1 MPKIKIDAHTD
12 LTNIR
17 LSGNLKDDV
26 DLFRQAL
33 KNDDTVI
40 FREFENRFT
49 PSLRGYII
57 YTEVLVNNLIID
69 QNVVKPLIT
78 ARFEDVVPL
87 PTLADT
93 VFQKIVHG
101 DEVKT
106 KDILDELIKNILIGD
121 TVVLLE
127 GSRKAIA
134 VNSKKYN
141 TRSVSIPETENSVN
155 GPKESFNELIVSNV
169 GLIRRKIK
177 NPNLK
182 FKMLEIGKMSK
193 TRICISYIDGLA
205 DQSILDELMS
215 RLNSFEIDSALD
227 ISYLAEI
234 IRDAPLSPFKT
245 IGSTERPDVVAAKL
259 LEGRIAVLCDGTP
272 FALTLPFLFL
282 ENFQAAEDYYTHYFF
297 STFVRILRY
306 LAFFI
311 TVSLPAMYVALI
323 CYHKEMIPKNLLI
336 SIVNS
341 RNSVPFP
348 AVVEMVILL
357 VLFDLIREAGVRLPK
372 PIGGT
377 ISTVGAIVLGQSIV
391 TAKIVSAEMIII
403 VAICGITSFLTPK
416 LEQEIIVLRILFLIL
431 SATLGIYGFSL
442 AALISMVHMAS
453 LRSFGIEYM
462 GYLTALKPQQTKDVY
477 VRSPWWT
484 MRKRPE
490 MIQRQNLTRLRR
502 TVRRKR

>member
-1 MPKIKIDAHTD
+1 MSKMKIDAHTD
-12 LTNIR
+12 LTKIR
-17 LSGNLKDDV
+17 LSGNLNDDV

-49 PSLRGYII
+49 PSLRGWII

-78 ARFEDVVPL
+78 AHFEDIVPL

-93 VFQKIVHG
+93 VFKKVVHG

-106 KDILDELIKNILIGD
+106 KDVLDELIKNILIGD
-121 TVVLLE
+121 TVVLLD
-127 GSRKAIA
+127 GSPEAIA

-182 FKMLEIGKMSK
+182 FKMVEIGKMSK

-205 DQSILDELMS
+205 DQRILDELMS

-227 ISYLAEI
+227 ISYLSEI

-311 TVSLPAMYVALI
+311 TVSLPAMYIALI

-416 LEQEIIVLRILFLIL
+416 LEQEIIVLRVLFLIL

-453 LRSFGIEYM
+453 LRSFGVEYM
-462 GYLTALKPQQTKDVY
+462 GYLTALKPQQAKDIY

>member
-1 MPKIKIDAHTD
+1 MSKIKIDAHTD
-12 LTNIR
+12 LTKIR
-17 LSGNLKDDV
+17 LSGSLKDDV

-49 PSLRGYII
+49 PSLRGCII

-78 ARFEDVVPL
+78 AHFEDIVPL

-93 VFQKIVHG
+93 VFKKIVHG

-106 KDILDELIKNILIGD
+106 KDVLDELIKNILIGD

-127 GSRKAIA
+127 GSPKAIT

-205 DQSILDELMS
+205 NQSILDELMS

-227 ISYLAEI
+227 ISYLSEI

-259 LEGRIAVLCDGTP
+259 LEGRIAILCDGTP

-453 LRSFGIEYM
+453 LRSFGVEFM
-462 GYLTALKPQQTKDVY
+462 GYLTALKPQQAKDVY